1 MDELEATGALE
12 ELLLHQ
18 HSLVD
23 RTLYPLLEDAPLGG
37 LVEHFRETIL
47 SLQSQEPSF
56 WQLQV
61 VEYIQNV
68 LKVRVGGCVRD
79 AVDNATAGGQQD
91 PAQVVARVKAQV
103 EIGSELQEALKQ
115 LQSDV
120 ENEAIRLTQLL
131 TPERGSFGEEGKHF
145 VARFWDKL
153 QSVVAV
159 KEKLLK
165 DDEERDAEGVEE
177 FESCSFEMLTFDD
190 DLNDMSRSAV
200 SFPCMDDFPATIM
213 RMQSIDALERA
224 AGLDELMQMP
234 IVEIIHSGP
243 AFPAACSAVVGLFL
257 DIGICGEKGD
267 TAGRAK
273 RVVYDLMNQVEDAAQ
288 FLELYWAI
296 LDFMGYHLAT
306 GELLLLRQS
315 ICENCDAHT
324 IAVLDC
330 FRVFYALVYRVT
342 QHWVYFSAEALAQLL
357 LFVAIHESGFVAD
370 LLQSLSRLRPLAL
383 IRSTHPSIE
392 SIEKRFIQSTLIVLS
407 YTCEY
412 REGRD
417 LVSRWQRLPA
427 HAYIKRR
434 RTTWERPILEVISAD
449 NDSSYHVVEGLA
461 SEEEQADD
469 LEAEYE
475 RIGAG
480 IVDALVL
487 SIASIIA
494 TTPNDEHWSSI
505 ISKSVAV
512 YLHVSHIDEIVKGFI
527 QIGNNGFVDSSPRP
541 SMLEC
546 SGLFSELK
554 LLDFDGKRQPQRDVL
569 PDSIKYLGP
578 CSLLEKQL
586 CYEYE
591 FIGGSCEKLSRCEL
605 FEFDAYLRQTNSIH
619 ENARLNRPKQTNIS
633 GFSFTLQK
641 KILRAIKDGV
651 ASGLSVPMDF
661 VLISQASWELINDL
675 EAEVATNSP
684 FMTCKPA
691 GVFNKIFADLIHDLV
706 MSRRSRLEPLGSSN
720 IDDVDANSATTQGGD
735 TFFPSDSERKLM
747 NRLYK
752 NYADGLTLDASP
764 TLLHCIVKK
773 FGKVAMDCF
782 PVTILMMLHPTYDE
796 ADILRFLLH
805 CSKSTSAGFLWP
817 KSVLQK
823 YNGVDGNIMA
833 LPATAIAA
841 GVEIIIEREFPQVLE
856 AIDQCHCSLL
866 SLVVRWH
873 SQNFWNYFDWENIV
887 IYTYFSILYGAEFQV
902 YIIVAILKH
911 LEPTMRELTA
921 RHSSRS
927 RAPFLTLIR
936 EPIRGFHFSPWRTFL
951 LRLRSEYHQDVE
963 ALLFASE

>member
-47 SLQSQEPSF
+47 ALQSQEPSF

-177 FESCSFEMLTFDD
+177 FESCSFEMITFDD

-306 GELLLLRQS
+306 GELLLPRQS

-342 QHWVYFSAEALAQLL
+342 QHWAYFSAEALAQLL
-357 LFVAIHESGFVAD
+357 VSIHESGFVAD

-427 HAYIKRR
+427 HAYIKQR

-527 QIGNNGFVDSSPRP
+527 QIGNNVSSVPA
-541 SMLEC
+541 MLEC

-675 EAEVATNSP
+675 EAEVTTNSP

>member
-12 ELLLHQ
+12 ELLLDQ

-47 SLQSQEPSF
+47 ALQSQEPSF

-306 GELLLLRQS
+306 GELLLPRQS

-475 RIGAG
+475 RISAG

-505 ISKSVAV
+505 ISKSVAG

-541 SMLEC
+541 CTSTELEERNPWFPFRQ
-546 SGLFSELK
+546 SRGATEF
-554 LLDFDGKRQPQRDVL
+554 LLCCLSTQFA
-569 PDSIKYLGP
+569 SS
-578 CSLLEKQL
+578 SLLSLEHSPLLQ
-586 CYEYE
+586 
-591 FIGGSCEKLSRCEL
+591 FIADTLATHKLGAC
-605 FEFDAYLRQTNSIH
+605 
-619 ENARLNRPKQTNIS
+619 
-633 GFSFTLQK
+633 
-641 KILRAIKDGV
+641 
-651 ASGLSVPMDF
+651 
-661 VLISQASWELINDL
+661 
-675 EAEVATNSP
+675 
-684 FMTCKPA
+684 
-691 GVFNKIFADLIHDLV
+691 
-706 MSRRSRLEPLGSSN
+706 
-720 IDDVDANSATTQGGD
+720 GD

-921 RHSSRS
+921 RHSSQS